1 MIVKIRG
8 EQMINESKPIFVK
21 IDKYKEIIE
30 IVEVINKKVAGVKKL
45 LAEFEELRTKEEEE
59 LTNWEK
65 NLDEITHKIESMKE
79 ELSSE

>member
-1 MIVKIRG
+1 MIS
-8 EQMINESKPIFVK
+8 ESKPIFVK

>member
-1 MIVKIRG
+1 MIS
-8 EQMINESKPIFVK
+8 ESKPIFVK

-30 IVEVINKKVAGVKKL
+30 IVEVINKKVAGVKQL

-59 LTNWEK
+59 LNNWEK
-65 NLDEITHKIESMKE
+65 NLDEITHKIELMKE